1 MARSPCRSAR
11 ASSGRVG
18 VGGAP
23 VHRLVGHGKSSCVS
37 AVGLG
42 VNCVLQGIF
51 SLKEGMRVAR
61 IFTLADLAN
70 PADHKF
76 MIMTGKAFTMVM
88 TLNDRGSFEAVSSLF
103 ELKEPTLNMG
113 VMNGHYVQITPTKVL
128 GAHRLGGARVVVAGG
143 ATAAS
148 CTATWARSSCC

>member
-1 MARSPCRSAR
+1 
-11 ASSGRVG
+11 
-18 VGGAP
+18 
-23 VHRLVGHGKSSCVS
+23 
-37 AVGLG
+37 
-42 VNCVLQGIF
+42 
-51 SLKEGMRVAR
+51 MRVAR

-103 ELKEPTLNMG
+103 ELKEPTLN
-113 VMNGHYVQITPTKVL
+113 NGRDERPLRADHAHEGA

-143 ATAAS
+143 RQPHPV
-148 CTATWARSSCC
+148 TATWARSSCC